1 MCFFFTHL
9 PLLRGGKKQAE
20 SRTGMW
26 RNLTRGNKTMR
37 AERCVPT
44 AAGEKKARVLQL
56 CHKFTQQNKKSGMV
70 WLLVLNYHH
79 LKDGGWS
86 HKWRITEWQCWL
98 HYAPVKG
105 WTFFL
110 VLFAEFVVCALTFT
124 QVVLSRWFLL
134 LCSLD
139 GDTQQSAAVADIAT
153 TFLSAIFIGT
163 LSHWTGETILKSI
176 CSLTDPVSNKAGL
189 KCSPVEG
196 VLSFLKALLL
206 QHLLTIRSNISKVF
220 IVFCAV
226 NQPSLNTL
234 WHHKNVFTA
243 SHVILNM

>member
-1 MCFFFTHL
+1 M
-9 PLLRGGKKQAE
+9 
-20 SRTGMW
+20 
-26 RNLTRGNKTMR
+26 
-37 AERCVPT
+37 
-44 AAGEKKARVLQL
+44 
-56 CHKFTQQNKKSGMV
+56 
-70 WLLVLNYHH
+70 
-79 LKDGGWS
+79 
-86 HKWRITEWQCWL
+86 
-98 HYAPVKG
+98 
-105 WTFFL
+105 

-153 TFLSAIFIGT
+153 TFLSAIFIGV

-226 NQPSLNTL
+226 NHPSLNMF

-243 SHVILNM
+243 SHVILSM